1 MRLLITLISYDILTT
16 AEIYLSRTISS
27 YSGILSGM
35 ASRTLV
41 VCFFLVSVALSLHME
56 IMNRCN
62 RTLWP
67 AMNSNWSGAPLPR
80 ALNYGDTFKY
90 NAPDDFHGRIWAK
103 SHCDVNGI
111 NCKVGDC
118 GKANC
123 YMASSLNTTLF
134 EFNAMNGTLWFDI
147 SLGRRKYAG

>member
-1 MRLLITLISYDILTT
+1 MSSDFDILS
-16 AEIYLSRTISS
+16 E
-27 YSGILSGM
+27 M
-35 ASRTLV
+35 ASRTTLALL
-41 VCFFLVSVALSLHME
+41 FLVSVTLCLDME
-56 IMNRCN
+56 ILNHCN

-67 AMNSNWSGAPLPR
+67 AMDSNWSGAPEPR
-80 ALNYGDTFKY
+80 ALKYGDTFKY
-90 NAPDDFHGRIWAK
+90 NAPNDFHGRIWAK

-134 EFNAMNGTLWFDI
+134 EFNAVNGTLWYDI
-147 SLGRRKYAG
+147 SLGRRKYVQSRDLLLTEPN